1 MHLDW
6 RLATALLRKARAQ
19 APECGLGRVALACGA
34 GAGVQGLDL
43 AELFAQA
50 RIGEHVCPCRLTAK
64 HEQDRPRRSIG
75 GAAIPTGNFGRQNGA
90 QAPKNQPLASQTQAR
105 ITQSLPP

>member
-1 MHLDW
+1 
-6 RLATALLRKARAQ
+6 
-19 APECGLGRVALACGA
+19 
-34 GAGVQGLDL
+34 
-43 AELFAQA
+43 
-50 RIGEHVCPCRLTAK
+50 LTAK
-64 HEQDRPRRSIG
+64 HEQGRPRRSIG